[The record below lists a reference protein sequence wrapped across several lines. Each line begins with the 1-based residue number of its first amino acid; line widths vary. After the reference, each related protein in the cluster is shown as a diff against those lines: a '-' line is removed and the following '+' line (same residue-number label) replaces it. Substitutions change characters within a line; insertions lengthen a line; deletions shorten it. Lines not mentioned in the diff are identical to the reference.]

1 MILFDLDGT
10 LWDSAANVADSWNIV
25 IGQEAPELGTVT
37 ADFVHSIMGKTMD
50 EIAKIALPDVAD
62 AKRTDIFRKCETF
75 EVEYI
80 EKHGGVLFDG
90 VRETLEEL
98 KAGGHRLAVV
108 SNCQSGYIEA
118 FLNSMEMGS
127 YFCDIEQWGNTKLP
141 KADNI
146 RLVMERN
153 HETKG
158 IYVGDTQ
165 KDLDAARGAGIPFIH
180 AAYGFGT
187 ADAPDMVIHDIS
199 ELPPFVKD
207 Y

>member
-1 MILFDLDGT
+1 MILFGLDGT
-10 LWDSAANVADSWNIV
+10 LWDSGANVADSWNV
-25 IGQEAPELGTVT
+25 VLRQEIPEFGTVT

-50 EIAKIALPDVAD
+50 EIAKISLPDVAD
-62 AKRTDIFRKCETF
+62 TKRTDIFRKCEIF

-118 FLNSMEMGS
+118 FLKSMDMSG

-141 KADNI
+141 KAGNI

-187 ADAPDMVIHDIS
+187 ADHPDMIIHDFS
-199 ELPPFVKD
+199 ELPALVEE